1 MWEKKRHGA
10 VDIITGDQP
19 LTKDNADSLR
29 RVLDDCVDNGQPRI
43 VLDCQRVPLF
53 DSSGLELLL
62 DIRQSCARR
71 GGQFQLAALS
81 PLCCDILQVT
91 GIVSQFEIYSD
102 SVVAA
107 GSFAQ

>member
-10 VDIITGDQP
+10 VDIVTGDQP
-19 LTKDNADSLR
+19 LTKSNADSLR
-29 RVLDDCVDNGQPRI
+29 HVLNECVESGQPRI
-43 VLDCQRVPLF
+43 VLDCQQVPLV
-53 DSSGLELLL
+53 DSKGLELLL
-62 DIRQSCARR
+62 DVRQSCARR

-81 PLCCDILQVT
+81 PLCRDILQVT
-91 GIVSQFEIYSD
+91 GIISQFEIYSD